1 MGRIILSVHLAVHKT
16 THLFPRKRKG
26 STDIQHRARKC
37 MQSTEQLEKK
47 NKNLGLSLI
56 YLWF

>member
-37 MQSTEQLEKK
+37 VQSAEQLGKK
-47 NKNLGLSLI
+47 KILASL
-56 YLWF
+56 